1 MKKIL
6 FVCTGN
12 TCRSVLA
19 QELLKKIINDNEPNL
34 EFKVT
39 SAGISAINGSNIS
52 SQTLKMLKNIG
63 ILEVKHQP
71 THLTQEMIQDADLI
85 LCMENHH
92 IQQVLFLCNTAKDK
106 TFLIKEYAG
115 LPSTGILDPIGG
127 SWEVYETCLLEIK
140 QCLLKIIERLKNE
153 NYRGL

>member
-12 TCRSVLA
+12 TCRSILA
-19 QELLKKIINDNEPNL
+19 QELLKKIINDNELNL
-34 EFKVT
+34 ELKIT
-39 SAGISAINGSNIS
+39 SAGISAIKESNIS
-52 SQTLKMLKNIG
+52 SQTLKVLKDIG

-85 LCMENHH
+85 LCMEYHH

-115 LPSTGILDPIGG
+115 LPSTGIPDPIGG

-140 QCLLKIIERLKNE
+140 QCLLRIIERLKNE
-153 NYRGL
+153 YYRGL